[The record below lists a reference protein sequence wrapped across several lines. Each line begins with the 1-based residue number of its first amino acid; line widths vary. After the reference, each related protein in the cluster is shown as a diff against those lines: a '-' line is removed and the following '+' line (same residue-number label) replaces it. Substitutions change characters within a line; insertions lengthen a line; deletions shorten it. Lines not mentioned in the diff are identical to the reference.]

1 MVLALD
7 VALTQAAIRGKLDA
21 LAQDVQG
28 YPDILRQVAEEY
40 SQFRDSLQV
49 RETLDKVTDLFR
61 ECSEVVYPL
70 EDAQAVAPSFEVG
83 GFRPSES
90 EWAREVLEG
99 EAVVGI
105 DTSEI
110 QPTTHR
116 SPSFLLEN
124 VGFSMMQ
131 YQKNTPHLD
140 GSKTYFHP
148 YSELVDRYAR
158 GTSSTLPSWAVDV
171 TRMECELDSLKSLL
185 GGEKT
190 SRVTVL
196 FDESFSASWLNT
208 VSPAW
213 RAGVVSEMKR
223 LQSELLQMGTN
234 LVGVFYT
241 SSSAFVTMV
250 RMGLGGAKGKRR
262 DVDWRRVRDSRLL
275 MRVLPSGWRSPVFRV
290 RSRITDQFDLRVV
303 GFYLKAGEGS
313 VFRVEFPEKL
323 LERVEVVHRVVAAEA
338 ALGGGYPYVLHRA
351 HEEAY
356 ISPGERQWVFDYVN
370 RLLGEDA
377 GLVDGVQL
385 SMKEMRKLV
394 GLV

>member
-1 MVLALD
+1 M
-7 VALTQAAIRGKLDA
+7 
-21 LAQDVQG
+21 
-28 YPDILRQVAEEY
+28 
-40 SQFRDSLQV
+40 
-49 RETLDKVTDLFR
+49 DKVTDLFR

-70 EDAQAVAPSFEVG
+70 EDAQAVAPPFEVG

-110 QPTTHR
+110 QPSTHR

-131 YQKNTPHLD
+131 YQKSTLHID
-140 GSKTYFHP
+140 GSRAYFHP
-148 YSELVDRYAR
+148 HSELVDRYAR

-185 GGEKT
+185 RGEKT

-223 LQSELLQMGTN
+223 LQSELLEMGTN

-290 RSRITDQFDLRVV
+290 RSRITDQFDLRVI

-313 VFRVEFPEKL
+313 VFRVELPEKL

-356 ISPGERQWVFDYVN
+356 ISPGERQWVFDYVD
-370 RLLGEDA
+370 RLLGEEA

>member
-1 MVLALD
+1 
-7 VALTQAAIRGKLDA
+7 
-21 LAQDVQG
+21 
-28 YPDILRQVAEEY
+28 
-40 SQFRDSLQV
+40 
-49 RETLDKVTDLFR
+49 
-61 ECSEVVYPL
+61 
-70 EDAQAVAPSFEVG
+70 
-83 GFRPSES
+83 
-90 EWAREVLEG
+90 
-99 EAVVGI
+99 
-105 DTSEI
+105 
-110 QPTTHR
+110 
-116 SPSFLLEN
+116 
-124 VGFSMMQ
+124 MMQ

-377 GLVDGVQL
+377 GLADGVQL